1 MTTNYD
7 ALLQKAKRGDRQAL
21 TTIYD
26 AFQPPIYRYIYRQVD
41 GEETARDL
49 TADVFHR
56 LLQAFQKGTGPD
68 QYLQAWL
75 YRVAHNAV
83 VDFYRRQQHRDHLP
97 LLEQVISAEDDPV
110 RLAED
115 HITATAVRQ
124 SLRRLT
130 PDQQQVIAL
139 KFFGGLNNQEIA
151 LIVAKPIGAV
161 KALQHRAIA
170 ALQRQLVAVEEELT
184 V

>member
-1 MTTNYD
+1 MATDYD
-7 ALLQKAKRGDRQAL
+7 AMLQKAKQGDRQAL
-21 TTIYD
+21 TAIYD
-26 AFQPPIYRYIYRQVD
+26 AFYTPLYRYVYRQVE

-56 LLQAFQKGTGPD
+56 LLQAIQKETGPD

-75 YRVAHNAV
+75 YRVAHNTI
-83 VDFYRRQQHRDHLP
+83 VDHYRRMQYRDHLP
-97 LLEQVISAEDDPV
+97 LLEQMASAEDDPI
-110 RLAED
+110 RLAEAN
-115 HITATAVRQ
+115 IAAAQVRQ
-124 SLRRLT
+124 SMRQLT

-139 KFFGGLNNQEIA
+139 KFFAGLSNQEIA
-151 LIVAKPIGAV
+151 LTIAKPIGAV

-170 ALQRQLVAVEEELT
+170 ALQRQLVPVEEELT